1 MNKRHLLGLL
11 ALVPTVWL
19 AGCGGG
25 SGGDASVRL
34 INASS
39 GYPSLDLYTYQGS
52 ETAAQRQSGITTGTG
67 GEFVGVPSGTTNTE
81 LRASSGGT
89 PLLTQ
94 SRNFAKDTKYSVVAY
109 GWQGSLRSVVLTES
123 ITAADSGK
131 TKVGVL
137 NTATDAGSLDVY
149 LTGADDA
156 LDASTPTTTAITG
169 GSQSSYAAMVS
180 GTYRLRVTGTGNTKD
195 LRLDVPAVTLAST
208 DVVTLVLSS
217 GSGGILVNASQ
228 VVQGGKVSAFNN
240 SLARVRVVSAL
251 TGAGD
256 KNSLSI
262 NGTAVVVNAPSPAIS
277 AYTLVSSGAAAITG
291 TVTDTKTLAAGSDTT
306 LMVVGTAAAPQLA
319 VIADDNR
326 LPTSTTGVKLR
337 LINAMN
343 PTAMGADPLSMT
355 VDYSPVASSVA
366 PGTSS
371 GFQALPSTT
380 TSILEVSSALK
391 GTMYSPTGALSN
403 LTLTAQGVYTVFM
416 FGDNTAW
423 SGSLRKER

>member
-25 SGGDASVRL
+25 DGGDASVRL

-39 GYPSLDLYTYQGS
+39 GYASLDLYTYQGS
-52 ETAAQRQSGITTGTG
+52 ETATVRQSGIATGTG
-67 GEFVGVPSGTTNTE
+67 GDFVSVPSGTTNTE
-81 LRASSGGT
+81 LRATSGGT

-109 GWQGSLRSVVLTES
+109 GWQGALRSVPLAETV
-123 ITAADSGK
+123 TAADSGK

-137 NTATDAGSLDVY
+137 NTADAGSLDVY
-149 LTGADDA
+149 LTGSDDA
-156 LDASTPTTTAITG
+156 LDASTPTTTAIIG
-169 GSQSSYAAMVS
+169 GSQSSYAALTS

-195 LRLDVPAVTLAST
+195 LRLDVPAITLAST

-228 VVQGGKVSAFNN
+228 VVQGGKVTAFNN

-251 TGAGD
+251 TGTGD
-256 KNSLSI
+256 KNSVSV
-262 NGTAVVVNAPSPAIS
+262 NGTALVVNAPSPAIS
-277 AYTLVSSGAAAITG
+277 AYTLVNSGSAAITG
-291 TVTDTKTLAAGSDTT
+291 TVTGTQTLAAGSDTT
-306 LMVVGTAAAPQLA
+306 LMVLGTAAAPQLFA
-319 VIADDNR
+319 IADDNR

-343 PTAMGADPLSMT
+343 PTAMGAYPLTMT
-355 VDYSPVASSVA
+355 VDYSPLASNVA
-366 PGTSS
+366 PGASS
-371 GFQALPSTT
+371 GFQALPATT
-380 TSILEVSSALK
+380 TSILEVTSALQAA
-391 GTMYSPTGALSN
+391 TMYSPTGALSN

-416 FGDNTAW
+416 FGDATTW